1 MMMMMMH
8 FCRWETTG
16 RFRYEKISFSIMN
29 NGRPSLR
36 CSRRGPPSVV
46 PPEEHHVY
54 LSLLCACPVVH
65 HLFSMVRAFLF
76 EHFFSRR

>member
-1 MMMMMMH
+1 MMMKP
-8 FCRWETTG
+8 FLFRWETTG

-54 LSLLCACPVVH
+54 LSLC
-65 HLFSMVRAFLF
+65 VRAPLCIIYYL
-76 EHFFSRR
+76 